1 MSEGLAEEAS
11 VSVASRRA
19 AKRVVL
25 MQSAVVG
32 ADDVDGDED
41 DDVGDEGMVEKDVE
55 GGEIDDYQKGS
66 CWTPRLSEG

>member
-66 CWTPRLSEG
+66 CWMPRLSEG